1 MTHRQ
6 NTLDALTSAYKRALM
21 NKNAAKTLKA
31 ESHWIDRLEAIAT
44 EYNKV
49 LEE

>member
-6 NTLDALTSAYKRALM
+6 HMLDALTSAYKRALM
-21 NKNAAKTLKA
+21 NKDSAKTLKA
-31 ESHWIDRLEAIAT
+31 QSHWIDRLEAIAL
-44 EYNKV
+44 EYNRL

>member
-6 NTLDALTSAYKRALM
+6 HILDALTSAYKRALM
-21 NKNAAKTLKA
+21 NRDAAQTLKA
-31 ESHWIDRLEAIAT
+31 QSHWIDRLEVIAT
-44 EYNKV
+44 EYNRV